1 MSENARATHRDGG
14 IARSTPESMT
24 GAQYLARTL
33 DAYGIDHVFF
43 VESTLR
49 HSLNEMEILGIKRVG
64 ARSEKGAAYMADGYA
79 RTRKGPGICM
89 AQSVGA
95 ANMAAGLQDAY
106 LGLSPVIAL
115 TGRKTPIFQYRN
127 SYQEID
133 HMPMFEPVTKY
144 NATVD
149 TTEQLPFLLG
159 QAIRESTSGAPGP
172 AHLDMAGGWGGQ
184 FIEDGVGDFVIPD
197 GQQFAHY
204 PAFRPIAPDEPL
216 LRTIELLAQARKP
229 VIVAAGG
236 VVMSDAAAEVLALAE
251 LLEIPVATSLNGK
264 NSIPEDHRLSIGV
277 VGSYS
282 RQCTN
287 EIVSEADL
295 VFYIGSRTGDQV
307 TLDWTVPGLHTP
319 VIQLDI
325 EANELGRSYDNV
337 VSIAADAQVALRR
350 LLALVDERVASEA
363 RSLHAAWAGHAQE
376 LVAAWWDTIRPAA
389 ESNEGAI
396 QVERLCNAIAAGLP
410 DDAVLVSDTGS
421 AGIWTGAYIPLTKP
435 GQLYLRAAGSL
446 GWGFPAALGAKCAA
460 PDRPVVC
467 FTGDGGFWY
476 HLNEMETALRCG
488 INTVTVVNNN
498 HGYGQCISAV
508 EESYQGYS
516 GKPEEI
522 YGITDTNFA
531 QLAEQMGCIGIRVT
545 DPNDLDSAIAE
556 ALQADRP
563 VIVDVVTDVDSRA
576 PAGWRPPAAR

>member
-1 MSENARATHRDGG
+1 M
-14 IARSTPESMT
+14 
-24 GAQYLARTL
+24 ARTL

-49 HSLNEMEILGIKRVG
+49 HTLNELEILGIKRVG

-79 RTRKGPGICM
+79 RTRRGPAICM

-106 LGLSPVIAL
+106 LGQSPVIAL

-127 SYQEID
+127 AYQEID

-144 NATVD
+144 NVTVD
-149 TTEQLPFLLG
+149 TTEQLPFLLR
-159 QAIRESTSGAPGP
+159 QAFREATTGAPGP

-184 FIEDGVGDFVIPD
+184 FIEDGTGEFTLPD
-197 GQQFAHY
+197 QSLFAHY
-204 PAFRPIAPDEPL
+204 PAVRPLPADDALRAALDL
-216 LRTIELLAQARKP
+216 LQSAQRP
-229 VIVAAGG
+229 VIIAAGG
-236 VVMSDAAAEVLALAE
+236 AVMSGAAAEVRELAE
-251 LLEIPVATSLNGK
+251 RLRIPVATSLNGK
-264 NSIPEDHRLSIGV
+264 NSIPENHPLSIGV

-282 RQCTN
+282 REATN
-287 EIVSEADL
+287 RVVVEADL

-307 TLDWTVPGLHTP
+307 TNDWTVPGFGVP

-325 EANELGRSYDNV
+325 EPAELGRSYPNA
-337 VSIAADAQVALRR
+337 VSIAGDARESLRR
-350 LLALVDERVASEA
+350 MLGLVDEAGAATA
-363 RSLHAAWAGHAQE
+363 RELHGPWADKARGLVDAWLDA
-376 LVAAWWDTIRPAA
+376 VR
-389 ESNEGAI
+389 AI
-396 QVERLCNAIAAGLP
+396 ADSPSSAVRVERLCAAITDGLP
-410 DDAVLVSDTGS
+410 EDAILVSDTGS
-421 AGIWTGAYIPLTKP
+421 AGIWTGAYIPLTEP

-476 HLNEMETALRCG
+476 HLNEMETAVRCG
-488 INTVTVVNNN
+488 INAVTIVNNN

-508 EESYQGYS
+508 EESYKGYT
-516 GKPEEI
+516 GGRPEEI
-522 YGITDTNFA
+522 YGITETNFA
-531 QLAEQMGCIGIRVT
+531 ALAEEVGCMGIRVT
-545 DPNDLDSAIAE
+545 DAADLDDALAE

-563 VIVDVVTDVDSRA
+563 VVIDVVTDTDSRA
-576 PAGWRPPAAR
+576 PSGWKP